1 MQEKSRRFHPKN
13 ILTEQSSSTEI
24 QVNFCERHFELVF
37 FSFFYTAL
45 LCSRPGWRG
54 LEESGMVEGDAEIG
68 KMAESIPYPTQ
79 AHWERRNWAFPLSQ
93 GQGHLWLRWAAGQGV
108 GGCTSTHPPLCRTS
122 QAGKASG
129 AILNNTDLFSTFK
142 WYCEPFEAKRGG
154 YFILFFFSVCV
165 VSFFPRDSPSGW
177 LSKILIYCRHS
188 S

>member
-79 AHWERRNWAFPLSQ
+79 AHWERRTEPSLSPRGRDTFGSGEQQDKVWEAALPHTLPSAGPPRLEKLQEQFWTTLIYSPLSSDTVNLLKQ
-93 GQGHLWLRWAAGQGV
+93 NEV
-108 GGCTSTHPPLCRTS
+108 V
-122 QAGKASG
+122 
-129 AILNNTDLFSTFK
+129 ILF
-142 WYCEPFEAKRGG
+142 
-154 YFILFFFSVCV
+154 FFFSVCV